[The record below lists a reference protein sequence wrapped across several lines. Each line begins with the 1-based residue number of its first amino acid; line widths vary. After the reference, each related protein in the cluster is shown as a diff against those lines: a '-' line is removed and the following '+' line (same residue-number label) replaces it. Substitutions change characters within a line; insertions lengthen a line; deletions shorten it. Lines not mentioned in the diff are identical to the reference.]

1 MAKTEKIHEG
11 STYEYLTP
19 GFIILIIGL
28 ACLAVNSLLTV
39 LLFILGIG
47 IIAIST
53 GIEIDVESQ
62 KIRKYKR
69 LMGFTFGNWVD
80 LRQYLIAEL
89 KFNSQ
94 YAKARSQPLVL
105 FQPLL
110 GTREVKTAKTYD
122 LILTND
128 MEEKKLFNSF
138 VKVGLALK
146 AVKTLEKMRGLEV
159 INHVDNWVEQRL
171 KKRKR

>member
-1 MAKTEKIHEG
+1 MTKTEKIDEG
-11 STYEYLTP
+11 STYEYLTL
-19 GFIILIIGL
+19 GFIIIIVGL
-28 ACLAVNSLLTV
+28 ACLALHGILTI
-39 LLFILGIG
+39 LFLVLGIG
-47 IIAIST
+47 VIAIST
-53 GIEIDVESQ
+53 GIEIDVEHR

-69 LMGFTFGNWVD
+69 LLGFTFGNWMD

-110 GTREVKTAKTYD
+110 GTKEVKTAKTYD

-146 AVKTLEKMRGLEV
+146 AIKTLEKMRGLEV
-159 INHVDNWVEQRL
+159 INHVDNWVEHRL
-171 KKRKR
+171 KTRKR